1 MTGPRRLVAAVL
13 LVSAFLGVAAPGDAA
28 ARSHACY
35 SGDLRYPFIT
45 DAPAVFGVHKL
56 RISGAGCA
64 TAHRVAKRWMK
75 KYEAGVDAGRSV
87 PPRSV
92 AGFAFTTLRPDAAQT
107 YRERGRRGTVTI
119 RFDYL
124 VPNG

>member
-1 MTGPRRLVAAVL
+1 MTRRDRLLALALAA
-13 LVSAFLGVAAPGDAA
+13 LGAAAPGNAA
-28 ARSHACY
+28 ARPRACF
-35 SGDLRYPFIT
+35 SADLRYAFVT

-64 TAHRVAKRWMK
+64 TARRVAKAWMA
-75 KYEAGVDAGRSV
+75 KYEAGVTAGRSV

-92 AGFAFTTLRPDAAQT
+92 AGFAFVTLRPDAAQT
-107 YRERGRRGTVTI
+107 YRERGRKGSTTI